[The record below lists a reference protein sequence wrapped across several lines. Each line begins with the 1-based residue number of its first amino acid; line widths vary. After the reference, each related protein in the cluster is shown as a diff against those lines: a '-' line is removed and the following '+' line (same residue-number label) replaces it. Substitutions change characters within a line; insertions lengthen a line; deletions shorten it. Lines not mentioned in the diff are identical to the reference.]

1 MRRRAEVTDD
11 VIDVTA
17 RAVRTRALLGEHSQA
32 LDAVSVPDVARVA
45 AILEDC
51 ILDRRQ
57 VFLLGNGGSC
67 ATASHLAND
76 LVLAARAA
84 SLPARVVSLYDNSA
98 LVSALANDVGFDE
111 SGEILIEAS
120 AAPGDVLIVFSGSG
134 RSENLVRAAHA
145 AQERGLTSILIG
157 STAAP
162 ADFPASQRVLVDS
175 DHYSVIEAVH
185 LALTHVLADLF
196 RDRIGVGLARCS
208 EHRAA
213 SR

>member
-1 MRRRAEVTDD
+1 MTDD
-11 VIDVTA
+11 VIDVTT
-17 RAVRTRALLGEHSQA
+17 RAVRTRDFLAEYSRA
-32 LDAVSVPDVARVA
+32 LDAVSAQDVAAVA
-45 AILEDC
+45 GAIEDC

-67 ATASHLAND
+67 ATASHFAND

-84 SLPARVVSLYDNSA
+84 SLPARVISPYDNSA

-120 AAPGDVLIVFSGSG
+120 AAPGDTLIVFSGSG
-134 RSENLVRAAHA
+134 RSENLVKAAHA
-145 AQERGLTSILIG
+145 AQARGLTSVLIG

-162 ADFPASQRVLVDS
+162 ADFPASHRVLVDS

-213 SR
+213 SC